1 VEESDQLPN
10 EGPVPL
16 TLTQPSLQRTASGNA
31 AWIVV
36 VVAGITAALHIWK
49 LPAALPRIQEDMG
62 LSLLAAGVLLG
73 IVQVAGM
80 VGGLAVSL
88 LAEVIGERRTL
99 LLGLLFL
106 SAGSILG
113 ALSIGANTLLA
124 SRAIEGIGFIV
135 ATVVGPGLIRRH
147 APFRRVNL
155 AVGCWSAYQ
164 GTATFV
170 GLIASAY
177 FLQVGTWQAWWW
189 VMAAVSLV
197 PIPLVLRMVPK
208 DQPAGAGGAKAAA
221 GRIGITARSPKVW
234 LAGVVFGCYTVQW
247 MAVVGFL
254 PTLYGDSGLSGTH
267 AGVLS
272 AVVGGL
278 NGVGAIITGMLLQRG
293 APARA
298 LLFLSFVLMAAAGL
312 LTFAVDWSPV
322 PGGLAWQVACV
333 GFFSLSGAMIPA
345 TMTRMAVDLAPEGG
359 SAPAAMGLMQQIYNV
374 GNFTGPMIVAWLAMS
389 TGGWSSTWWMT
400 SVFAV
405 LGIVLSAVLV
415 GRRGSMHFSHAQ

>member
-1 VEESDQLPN
+1 M
-10 EGPVPL
+10 

-49 LPAALPRIQEDMG
+49 LPAALPRIQEDLG

-99 LLGLLFL
+99 LLGLVFL
-106 SAGSILG
+106 SAGSIFG
-113 ALSIGANTLLA
+113 ALSIGANMLLA

-208 DQPAGAGGAKAAA
+208 DRPAGAGGAKAAA

-234 LAGVVFGCYTVQW
+234 IAGVVFGCYTVQW

-272 AVVGGL
+272 AIVGGL

-312 LTFAVDWSPV
+312 ATFAVDWSPV

-374 GNFTGPMIVAWLAMS
+374 GNFTGPMIAAWLAMS

-405 LGIVLSAVLV
+405 LGLILSAVLV
-415 GRRGSMHFSHAQ
+415 GRRGGMHFSHPR

>member
-1 VEESDQLPN
+1 M
-10 EGPVPL
+10 

-106 SAGSILG
+106 SAGSIFG

-124 SRAIEGIGFIV
+124 SRAVEGIGFIV

>member
-1 VEESDQLPN
+1 MGESDQLLN
-10 EGPVPL
+10 EGPTVV
-16 TLTQPSLQRTASGNA
+16 TMTQPSLQRTAGGNA

-49 LPAALPRIQEDMG
+49 LPAALPKIQEDLG

-88 LAEVIGERRTL
+88 LAEVIGERRTM

-106 SAGSILG
+106 SAGSIFG

-124 SRAIEGIGFIV
+124 SRAIEGVGFIV

-147 APFRRVNL
+147 APFRRVNM

-170 GLIASAY
+170 GLISSAY
-177 FLQVGTWQAWWW
+177 FLQVGTWQMWWW

-208 DQPAGAGGAKAAA
+208 DHPAGAGGAKAAA
-221 GRIGITARSPKVW
+221 GRIGITARSSKVW
-234 LAGVVFGCYTVQW
+234 IAGLVFGCYTVQW

-254 PTLYGDSGLSGTH
+254 PTVYGESGLSGTH
-267 AGVLS
+267 AGILS
-272 AVVGGL
+272 AIVGGL

-298 LLFLSFVLMAAAGL
+298 LLFLSFVLMAGAGM

-333 GFFSLSGAMIPA
+333 GFFSLTGAMIPA

-359 SAPAAMGLMQQIYNV
+359 SAPAAMGLMQQIYNI

-389 TGGWSSTWWMT
+389 TGGWSSTWWMSCT
-400 SVFAV
+400 FAV
-405 LGIVLSAVLV
+405 LGIILSAVLV
-415 GRRGSMHFSHAQ
+415 GRRGAMHFSHT

>member
-1 VEESDQLPN
+1 MEESDQLTN
-10 EGPVPL
+10 EGPSEV
-16 TLTQPSLQRTASGNA
+16 TMTQSSLQRTAGGNA

-49 LPAALPRIQEDMG
+49 LPAALPLIQEDLG

-88 LAEVIGERRTL
+88 LAEVMGERRTL
-99 LLGLLFL
+99 ILGLLFL
-106 SAGSILG
+106 SAGSVFG
-113 ALSIGANTLLA
+113 ALSIGAGTLLA
-124 SRAIEGIGFIV
+124 SRAVEGVGFIV
-135 ATVVGPGLIRRH
+135 ATVVGPVLIRRH
-147 APFRRVNL
+147 APYRRVNL

-177 FLQVGTWQAWWW
+177 FLQVGTWQMWWW
-189 VMAAVSLV
+189 VMAGMTLI
-197 PIPLVLRMVPK
+197 PIPLVLRVVPA
-208 DQPAGAGGAKAAA
+208 DHPAGAGGAKAAA

-234 LAGVVFGCYTVQW
+234 IAGVVFGCYTIQW

-254 PTLYGDSGLSGTH
+254 PTVYGDSGLSGTH

-272 AVVGGL
+272 AIVGGL
-278 NGVGAIITGMLLQRG
+278 NGVGAIVTGMLLQRG

-298 LLFLSFVLMAAAGL
+298 LLFIAFALMAGASL
-312 LTFAVDWSPV
+312 LTFAVDWSLV
-322 PGGLAWQVACV
+322 PGGLGWQVTCV
-333 GFFSLSGAMIPA
+333 GLFSMVGSMVPA
-345 TMTRMAVDLAPEGG
+345 TLTRMAVDLAPEGG
-359 SAPAAMGLMQQIYNV
+359 SPSAAMGLMQQIFNI
-374 GNFTGPMIVAWLAMS
+374 GNFTGPMIVAWLAMT

-400 SVFAV
+400 CSFAA
-405 LGIVLSAVLV
+405 LGIALSAVLV
-415 GRRGSMHFSHAQ
+415 GRRGSMHFSHA